1 MNSLVRRRSGM
12 YVVRLVVPPALR
24 SLAGKRELIQSTGQR
39 DLPAAKVVGTQ
50 ILAAMRQRLADL
62 ARHRIPPM
70 DLDRI
75 AAGHP
80 AIGVTTHLRLGQ
92 AASLSGFTESE
103 LLEFAAAGR
112 LDLLTEVHQLRGH
125 WVPLADLDRA
135 PAPDGGGLEIP
146 ANASHLPPSARA
158 SLESGWLWVM
168 PDDRSAVAY
177 ALLAARPATLV
188 ALTGSCR
195 GDQAF
200 LPDGTCL
207 LTATSTGLLASQ
219 LESLRQAVASRLA
232 PAQREA
238 HHAATAARPSHD
250 NGTTDS
256 QRPLSDVI
264 TEYVTVRGRR
274 CAPDQI
280 RRVQSALELFD
291 AMAGHPRLC
300 NVTDKLVT
308 RYRDEQLPQVPANE
322 NKVRLQHGTR
332 SVMESIEAVRGT
344 DWPPLSAREQV
355 KRLDFLHSFFVWVSD
370 KGFLP
375 RNPATG
381 LVKESQALAVD
392 LKNKERH
399 EVARDRFSSEQL
411 GLIFSQAT
419 WFRTGRGMVTRQGTI
434 RTFCPYYYWLPLL
447 GLHTGA
453 RINELCQLDLDDI
466 RTTPTGVVYIAIA
479 ELDEDGKKRRKNAQS
494 TRNVPVA
501 PLLLELGLLGWRD
514 ALRSAGYQRLFPE
527 LKYNEIKGY
536 GKAATNWFSRYLR
549 TLGWARDGK
558 LVFHSFR
565 STLATYLAQVLRLNA
580 VEVAAISGHREMLMG
595 VLNKHYIK
603 PPSVEELAQ
612 IIGKVDFQL
621 PTIAPF
627 DMQAGL
633 QAVKDAL
640 DRKDRGRGA
649 EED

>member
-1 MNSLVRRRSGM
+1 M

-39 DLPAAKVVGTQ
+39 DLRAAKVVGTQ

-62 ARHRIPPM
+62 AGHRIPPM

-146 ANASHLPPSARA
+146 AHANALPASAQA
-158 SLESGWLWVM
+158 SLESEWLWVM
-168 PDDRSAVAY
+168 PEDRSAVAH
-177 ALLAARPATLV
+177 ALLAERPATLV
-188 ALTGSCR
+188 ALAGSSR
-195 GDQAF
+195 RDQAF
-200 LPDGTCL
+200 IPDGTCL
-207 LTATSTGLLASQ
+207 LTHRNTGLLGSQ
-219 LESLRQAVASRLA
+219 LESLRLVVAGRLA
-232 PAQREA
+232 SGQREA
-238 HHAATAARPSHD
+238 HHAVTPVGASQN
-250 NGTTDS
+250 NGTADP
-256 QRPLSDVI
+256 QAPLSDLI
-264 TEYVTVRGRR
+264 AEYVTIRGRR

-291 AMAGHPRLC
+291 AMAGHPRLGSV
-300 NVTDKLVT
+300 NDKLLT
-308 RYRDEQLPQVPANE
+308 RYRDEQLPQVPAHE
-322 NKVRLQHGTR
+322 NKVRLMHGTQ
-332 SVMESIEAVRGT
+332 SVMESIEALKGT
-344 DWPPLSAREQV
+344 EWPRISAREQV
-355 KRLDFLHSFFVWVSD
+355 KRLEFVQSFFAWANE
-370 KGFLP
+370 KGHFT
-375 RNPATG
+375 RNPANG
-381 LVKESQALAVD
+381 LVKESQALAIA
-392 LKNKERH
+392 LKSREPQNM
-399 EVARDRFSSEQL
+399 ARDRFNSEQL
-411 GLIFSQAT
+411 SLIFGSAT
-419 WFRTGRGMVTRQGTI
+419 WFQTGRGELTKQGTF

-453 RINELCQLDLDDI
+453 RINELSQVALNDI
-466 RTTPTGVVYIAIA
+466 RTTPTGVVYLSIA
-479 ELDEDGKKRRKNAQS
+479 ELDEDSKKRRKNPQS
-494 TRNVPVA
+494 TREVPVA
-501 PLLLELGLLGWRD
+501 PLLLALGFVEWTD
-514 ALRSAGYQRLFPE
+514 TLREAGYQRLFPE

-536 GKAATNWFSRYLR
+536 GKGATNWFSRYLR
-549 TLGWARDGK
+549 SLGWTRNGK

-580 VEVAAISGHREMLMG
+580 VEIAAISGHRDMLMG

-603 PPSVEELAQ
+603 PPSLDELAQ
-612 IIGKVDFQL
+612 IVGQVDFQL

-649 EED
+649 KED